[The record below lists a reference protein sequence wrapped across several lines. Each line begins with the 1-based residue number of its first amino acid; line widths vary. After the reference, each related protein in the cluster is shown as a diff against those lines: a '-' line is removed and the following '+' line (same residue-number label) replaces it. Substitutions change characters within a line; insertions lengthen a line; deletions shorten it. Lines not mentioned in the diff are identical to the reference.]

1 MMTKSC
7 EILKNKH
14 SRHYWLF
21 FVDLKSNQAS
31 IDHLTIF
38 ATQFRMTR
46 ASIRTVIV
54 LATISIIGL
63 FATQLFWMTKAFDL
77 REREFND
84 RVNIA
89 LREVATEIMRQN
101 KDSSDVPPVTQLSS
115 NFFVVSISDT
125 LHPYLLESL
134 LENEFRSRNL
144 STNFE
149 YSIYD
154 CFTDSLVYGGYVK
167 LTDEPLIR
175 NEEEFLPKWDRESHY
190 FGVYFPDKQ
199 SYIISQMTI
208 WLFSSTIL
216 IVVIIFFAYTLSVI
230 LKQKRLSEIKNDFIN
245 NMTHEL
251 KTPISTISASAELLR
266 SGNLDA
272 HPDKRNRYYQMI
284 TDESN
289 RLKLQVEKVLQ
300 MAQFDRNEIDLNLQ
314 SHEIHD
320 LIRKAVASVQI
331 LLDERNGNIE
341 LQLTASNPEMKV
353 DELHFTNIIRNL
365 LDNAIKYCNREPH
378 IVISTEN
385 ARDGVRISVADNGI
399 GIAAEQRKQIF
410 EKFYRVPTGNV
421 HNVKGFGLGLYYVRS
436 LITAHHGTIAVDSNT
451 NGSTFVIFLPYL

>member
-1 MMTKSC
+1 M
-7 EILKNKH
+7 N
-14 SRHYWLF
+14 
-21 FVDLKSNQAS
+21 
-31 IDHLTIF
+31 
-38 ATQFRMTR
+38 R
-46 ASIRTVIV
+46 ASLRTVIV

-63 FATQLFWMTKAFDL
+63 FTTQLFWMTKAFDL

-89 LREVATEIMRQN
+89 LREVAMEIMRQN

-144 STNFE
+144 ATNFE

-175 NEEEFLPKWDRESHY
+175 SEDEFLPKWDRESHY

-199 SYIISQMTI
+199 SYLISQMTI
-208 WLFSSTIL
+208 WLFSSAIL
-216 IVVIIFFAYTLSVI
+216 IVVIVFFAYTLSVI

-272 HPDKRNRYYQMI
+272 WPEKRNRYYQMI
-284 TDESN
+284 SDESY

-300 MAQFDRNEIDLNLQ
+300 MAQFDRNEIDLSLNT
-314 SHEIHD
+314 HD
-320 LIRKAVASVQI
+320 LHGLIRKAVASVQI
-331 LLDERNGNIE
+331 LLDEKNGTIDLE
-341 LQLTASNPEMKV
+341 LHATRPEMKV
-353 DELHFTNIIRNL
+353 DELHVTNIISNL
-365 LDNAIKYCNREPH
+365 LDNAIKYCERKPH
-378 IVISTEN
+378 ITVAT
-385 ARDGVRISVADNGI
+385 RDAKNGVFITVADNGI
-399 GIAAEQRKQIF
+399 GIAPEQRKQIF

-436 LITAHHGTIAVDSNT
+436 LISAHQGTVTVDSGAD
-451 NGSTFVIFLPYL
+451 GSTFTIFLPYLK

>member
-1 MMTKSC
+1 M
-7 EILKNKH
+7 N
-14 SRHYWLF
+14 
-21 FVDLKSNQAS
+21 
-31 IDHLTIF
+31 
-38 ATQFRMTR
+38 R
-46 ASIRTVIV
+46 ASLRTVIV
-54 LATISIIGL
+54 LATISIVGL
-63 FATQLFWMTKAFDL
+63 FATQLFWMNKAFDL

-89 LREVATEIMRQN
+89 LREVAMEIMRQN

-144 STNFE
+144 TTNFE

-175 NEEEFLPKWDRESHY
+175 SEDEFLPKWDRESHY

-199 SYIISQMTI
+199 SYLISQMTI
-208 WLFSSTIL
+208 WLFSSAIL
-216 IVVIIFFAYTLSVI
+216 IVVIVFFAYTLSVI

-272 HPDKRNRYYQMI
+272 WPEKRNRYYQMI
-284 TDESN
+284 SDESY

-300 MAQFDRNEIDLNLQ
+300 MAQFDRNEIDLSLNT
-314 SHEIHD
+314 HD
-320 LIRKAVASVQI
+320 LHGLIRKAVASVQI
-331 LLDERNGNIE
+331 LLDEQNGTIDLE
-341 LQLTASNPEMKV
+341 LHATRPEMKV
-353 DELHFTNIIRNL
+353 DELHVTNIFSNL
-365 LDNAIKYCNREPH
+365 LDNAIKYCERKPH
-378 IVISTEN
+378 ITVATRDAKNGVIIT
-385 ARDGVRISVADNGI
+385 VADNGI
-399 GIAAEQRKQIF
+399 GIAPEQRKQIF

-436 LITAHHGTIAVDSNT
+436 LITAHQGTVTVDSGAD
-451 NGSTFVIFLPYL
+451 GSTFTIFLPYLK

>member
-1 MMTKSC
+1 M
-7 EILKNKH
+7 N
-14 SRHYWLF
+14 
-21 FVDLKSNQAS
+21 
-31 IDHLTIF
+31 
-38 ATQFRMTR
+38 R
-46 ASIRTVIV
+46 ASLRTVIV

-63 FATQLFWMTKAFDL
+63 FTTQLFWMTKAFDL

-89 LREVATEIMRQN
+89 LREVAMEIMRQN

-144 STNFE
+144 AANFE

-175 NEEEFLPKWDRESHY
+175 SEDEFLPKWDRESHY

-199 SYIISQMTI
+199 SYLISQMTI
-208 WLFSSTIL
+208 WLFSSAIL
-216 IVVIIFFAYTLSVI
+216 IVVIVFFAYTLSVI

-272 HPDKRNRYYQMI
+272 WPEKRNRYYQMI
-284 TDESN
+284 SDESY

-300 MAQFDRNEIDLNLQ
+300 MAQFDRNEIDLSLNT
-314 SHEIHD
+314 HD
-320 LIRKAVASVQI
+320 LHGLIRKAVASVQI
-331 LLDERNGNIE
+331 LLDEQNGTIDLE
-341 LQLTASNPEMKV
+341 LHATRPEMKV
-353 DELHFTNIIRNL
+353 DELHVTNIISNL
-365 LDNAIKYCNREPH
+365 LDNAIKYCERKPH
-378 IVISTEN
+378 ITVATRDAKNGVIIT
-385 ARDGVRISVADNGI
+385 VADNGI
-399 GIAAEQRKQIF
+399 GIAPEQRKQIF

-436 LITAHHGTIAVDSNT
+436 LITAHQGTVTVDSGAD
-451 NGSTFVIFLPYL
+451 GSTFTIFLPYLK